1 VGEAETRWVTYA
13 ELAEARG
20 IDKASAIR
28 LTLRRKWQRQKDN
41 RGIVR
46 VMVPVDDLRPSG
58 DASNGTSADMSYEA
72 SADTER
78 LVGTLE
84 ARIAALEADVTRER
98 ELAGEERKRADLATS
113 ELRLVAEARARAEGE
128 VAGLRE
134 ALMELRRPA
143 WKRWLGLP

>member
-1 VGEAETRWVTYA
+1 VDEAETRWVTYA
-13 ELAEARG
+13 DLAEARG

-46 VMVPVDDLRPSG
+46 VMVPADDLRPSG
-58 DASNGTSADMSYEA
+58 DASNGASADIPYAA
-72 SADTER
+72 STDTER
-78 LVGTLE
+78 LIGTLE

-98 ELAGEERKRADLATS
+98 ELVAEERKRADLATS

-128 VAGLRE
+128 VTGLRE
-134 ALMELRRPA
+134 ALTELRRPA